1 MHRRKLLS
9 LLTDYASRYPEEA
22 EGNRRFMRFV
32 EAEERCFHNDLRAG
46 HVTGSAWVVDPARS
60 RVLLTHHRKLGRWF
74 QLGGHSDGDADIVAV
89 ATREAE
95 EESGLDVTLLDPG
108 IFDLDIHEIPAR
120 KSDPAHFH
128 FDVRFLFVAGSERF
142 RVSAESNRLAWVPVV
157 DVARYTD
164 EASMLRMQ
172 RKWLAF
178 AATSNLERVGG
189 VLGLDGG

>member
-9 LLTDYASRYPEEA
+9 LLTHYASRYPEEDA
-22 EGNRRFMRFV
+22 GNRRFIRFV
-32 EAEERCFHNDLRAG
+32 ETEERCFHNDLWAG
-46 HVTGSAWVVDPARS
+46 HVTGSAWVVDPSRS

-74 QLGGHSDGDADIVAV
+74 QLGGHSDGDPDIVAV

-95 EESGLDVTLLDPG
+95 EESGLSVTLLDPG

-120 KSDPAHFH
+120 KADPAHFH
-128 FDVRFLFVAGSERF
+128 FDVRFVFAADSEHF
-142 RVSAESNRLAWVPVV
+142 SVSAESNELAWVPVV
-157 DVARYTD
+157 DVARFTD

-178 AATSNLERVGG
+178 AAASNLGRVGE
-189 VLGLDGG
+189 VLGLDGR